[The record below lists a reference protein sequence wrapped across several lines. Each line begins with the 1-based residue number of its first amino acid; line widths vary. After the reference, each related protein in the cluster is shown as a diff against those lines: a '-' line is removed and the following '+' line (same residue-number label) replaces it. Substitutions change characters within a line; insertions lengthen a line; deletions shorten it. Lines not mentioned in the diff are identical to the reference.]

1 MNVVPYE
8 EIQKMGRSRCI
19 LLVDD
24 EEVILDV
31 GTMMLEKIGYQVL
44 GARNSAEAVEIFKQS
59 GNEIDL
65 VLLDLKLPDESG
77 AETFKKIRAI
87 DPDARV
93 ILSTGYN
100 ETQEVFELMDLGC
113 LGMLQKPFSLE
124 RLFEKV
130 AEALS

>member
-1 MNVVPYE
+1 
-8 EIQKMGRSRCI
+8 MGSRSRCI

-24 EEVILDV
+24 EEVVLDV

-44 GARNSAEAVEIFKQS
+44 GARNSAEAVEIFKQ
-59 GNEIDL
+59 NEIDL

-113 LGMLQKPFSLE
+113 RGMLQKPFSLE

-130 AEALS
+130 VDGNAKMYQKRE

>member
-1 MNVVPYE
+1 
-8 EIQKMGRSRCI
+8 MGSRSSCI

-44 GARNSAEAVEIFKQS
+44 GAKNSAEAVEIFKRS

-100 ETQEVFELMDLGC
+100 ETQEVSELIDLGC
-113 LGMLQKPFSLE
+113 RGMLQKPFSLE
-124 RLFEKV
+124 KLFEAV
-130 AEALS
+130 AGALR

>member
-1 MNVVPYE
+1 
-8 EIQKMGRSRCI
+8 MGSRSRCI
-19 LLVDD
+19 LLVDG

-31 GTMMLEKIGYQVL
+31 GTMMLEKIGYQVI
-44 GARNSAEAVEIFKQS
+44 GARNSAEAVEIFKQN

-65 VLLDLKLPDESG
+65 VLLDLNLPDESG
-77 AETFKKIRAI
+77 ADTFKKIREI

-100 ETQEVFELMDLGC
+100 KTQEVFDLMDLGC
-113 LGMLQKPFSLE
+113 RGMLQKPFSLE
-124 RLFEKV
+124 KLFEKV

>member
-1 MNVVPYE
+1 
-8 EIQKMGRSRCI
+8 MGSRLRCI

-44 GARNSAEAVEIFKQS
+44 GARNSAEAVEIFKQ
-59 GNEIDL
+59 NEIDL
-65 VLLDLKLPDESG
+65 ILLDLKLPDESG

-100 ETQEVFELMDLGC
+100 ETQEVFELMNLGC
-113 LGMLQKPFSLE
+113 RGMLQKPFSLE

>member
-8 EIQKMGRSRCI
+8 EIQKMGRSKCV

-113 LGMLQKPFSLE
+113 RGMLQKPFSLE
-124 RLFEKV
+124 RLFEKI

>member
-1 MNVVPYE
+1 MNVASYE

-24 EEVILDV
+24 EEVVLDV

-113 LGMLQKPFSLE
+113 RGMLQKPFSLE
-124 RLFEKV
+124 RLFEKI

>member
-1 MNVVPYE
+1 MNVASYE

-24 EEVILDV
+24 EEVVLDV

-113 LGMLQKPFSLE
+113 RGMLQKPFSLE

>member
-1 MNVVPYE
+1 
-8 EIQKMGRSRCI
+8 MGRSRCI

-113 LGMLQKPFSLE
+113 RGMLQKPFSLE

>member
-1 MNVVPYE
+1 
-8 EIQKMGRSRCI
+8 MGSRLRCI

-44 GARNSAEAVEIFKQS
+44 GARNSAEAVEIFKQ
-59 GNEIDL
+59 NENKIDL
-65 VLLDLKLPDESG
+65 VLLDLNLPDESG
-77 AETFKKIRAI
+77 AATFNKIRKI

-113 LGMLQKPFSLE
+113 QGMLQKPFSME
-124 RLFEKV
+124 KLFEKV

>member
-1 MNVVPYE
+1 
-8 EIQKMGRSRCI
+8 MGSRSRCI

-24 EEVILDV
+24 EEVVLDV

-44 GARNSAEAVEIFKQS
+44 GARNSAEAVEIFKQ
-59 GNEIDL
+59 NEIDL

-113 LGMLQKPFSLE
+113 RGLLQKPFSLE
-124 RLFEKV
+124 GLFEKV
-130 AEALS
+130 AEALSHLTSGKAGGLGM

>member
-1 MNVVPYE
+1 
-8 EIQKMGRSRCI
+8 MGRSRCI

-44 GARNSAEAVEIFKQS
+44 GACNSAEAVEIFKR
-59 GNEIDL
+59 NENKIDL
-65 VLLDLKLPDESG
+65 VLLDLNLPDESG
-77 AETFKKIRAI
+77 ADTFKKIRAI

-100 ETQEVFELMDLGC
+100 GTQEVFELMDLGC
-113 LGMLQKPFSLE
+113 RGMLQKPFSLE

-130 AEALS
+130 AVALN

>member
-1 MNVVPYE
+1 
-8 EIQKMGRSRCI
+8 MGSRSRCI

-24 EEVILDV
+24 EEVVLDV
-31 GTMMLEKIGYQVL
+31 GTMMLEKIGYQVI
-44 GARNSAEAVEIFKQS
+44 GARNSAEAVEIFKQ
-59 GNEIDL
+59 NEIDL

-100 ETQEVFELMDLGC
+100 ETQEVFELIDLGC
-113 LGMLQKPFSLE
+113 RGMLQKPFSLE

-130 AEALS
+130 AEALN

>member
-1 MNVVPYE
+1 MNVASYE

-113 LGMLQKPFSLE
+113 RGMLQKPFSLE

>member
-1 MNVVPYE
+1 
-8 EIQKMGRSRCI
+8 MGSRSRCI

-24 EEVILDV
+24 EEVVLDV

-44 GARNSAEAVEIFKQS
+44 GARNSAEAVEIFKQ
-59 GNEIDL
+59 NEIDL

-77 AETFKKIRAI
+77 AETFKKITAI

-100 ETQEVFELMDLGC
+100 ETQEVFELINLGC
-113 LGMLQKPFSLE
+113 RGMLQKPFSLE

>member
-1 MNVVPYE
+1 
-8 EIQKMGRSRCI
+8 MGSRSRCI

-24 EEVILDV
+24 EEVVLGV

-44 GARNSAEAVEIFKQS
+44 GARNSAEAVEIFKQN

-65 VLLDLKLPDESG
+65 VLLDLNLPDESG
-77 AETFKKIRAI
+77 ADTFKKIREI

-113 LGMLQKPFSLE
+113 RGMLQKPFSLE

>member
-1 MNVVPYE
+1 
-8 EIQKMGRSRCI
+8 MGSRSRCI

-24 EEVILDV
+24 EEVVLDV

-44 GARNSAEAVEIFKQS
+44 GARNSAEAVEIFKQ
-59 GNEIDL
+59 NEIDL

-113 LGMLQKPFSLE
+113 RGMLQKPFSME

>member
-1 MNVVPYE
+1 MNVASYE

-24 EEVILDV
+24 EEVVLDV

-77 AETFKKIRAI
+77 AETGAA
-87 DPDARV
+87 P
-93 ILSTGYN
+93 
-100 ETQEVFELMDLGC
+100 VFLDTNL
-113 LGMLQKPFSLE
+113 
-124 RLFEKV
+124 R
-130 AEALS
+130 

>member
-1 MNVVPYE
+1 
-8 EIQKMGRSRCI
+8 MGSRSRCI

-24 EEVILDV
+24 DAVVLDV

-65 VLLDLKLPDESG
+65 VLLDFKLPDESG
-77 AETFKKIRAI
+77 ANTFKKIRAI

-93 ILSTGYN
+93 IFSTGYN
-100 ETQEVFELMDLGC
+100 ETQEIFELMNLGC
-113 LGMLQKPFSLE
+113 RGMLQKPFSME
-124 RLFEKV
+124 KLFAKV
-130 AEALS
+130 AEVLCY

>member
-1 MNVVPYE
+1 
-8 EIQKMGRSRCI
+8 MGSRSRCI

-24 EEVILDV
+24 EEVVLDV

-44 GARNSAEAVEIFKQS
+44 GARNSAEAVEIFKQ
-59 GNEIDL
+59 NEIDL
-65 VLLDLKLPDESG
+65 ILLDLKLPDESG

-100 ETQEVFELMDLGC
+100 ETQEVFELMNLGC
-113 LGMLQKPFSLE
+113 RGMLQKPFSLE

>member
-1 MNVVPYE
+1 
-8 EIQKMGRSRCI
+8 MGSRSRCI

-24 EEVILDV
+24 EEVVLDV

-44 GARNSAEAVEIFKQS
+44 GARNSAEAVEIFKQ
-59 GNEIDL
+59 NEIDL

-113 LGMLQKPFSLE
+113 RGMLQKPFSLE
-124 RLFEKV
+124 KLFEKV

>member
-8 EIQKMGRSRCI
+8 EIPKMGRSKCV

-113 LGMLQKPFSLE
+113 RGMLQKPFSLE

>member
-8 EIQKMGRSRCI
+8 EIQKMGRSKCV

-44 GARNSAEAVEIFKQS
+44 KARNSAEAVEIFKQS

-77 AETFKKIRAI
+77 AETFKKIIAI

-100 ETQEVFELMDLGC
+100 ETQELFELMDLGC
-113 LGMLQKPFSLE
+113 RGMLQKPFSLE